1 MQLTIDPEF
10 RDKIP
15 PLSAEEFKKLEENI
29 MVDGEVRE
37 PLVLWH
43 NTIIDGHHRWQI
55 IQKHP
60 EIAYKVKR
68 MDFPDKWAAIVWMCR
83 NQLGRRN
90 LTDEQQ
96 SYLRGKQ
103 YEAERMTQGTN
114 NQYVR
119 AKSENG
125 QNVHFHSN
133 RETKDGTAGRIG
145 RENGVDG
152 RTIRRDADFAKSI
165 DEAESISPGFRDA
178 VLSGEI
184 KTPKSVI
191 SEIRNIPEEKRT
203 AVVEAIKQGDVDTA
217 KAAIR
222 SAARRPEAKPERE
235 LPPFS
240 ANDFKGLI
248 DAAVAALDA
257 SLKQHMVLVHREML
271 DTKAGRTAAAKALND
286 GQAVIEKYLNMI
298 RMVEENGE
306 CA

>member
-1 MQLTIDPEF
+1 MEMQLTIDPEF

-29 MVDGEVRE
+29 MADGEVRE

-103 YEAERMTQGTN
+103 YEAEKMSRGGD
-114 NQYVR
+114 R
-119 AKSENG
+119 KSSEFSNG
-125 QNVHFHSN
+125 QNVRLKSS
-133 RETKDGTAGRIG
+133 REIKDGAAGRVG
-145 RENGVDG
+145 KENGVDG

-165 DEAESISPGFRDA
+165 DEADSISPGLRDA

-217 KAAIR
+217 KAVIR
-222 SAARRPEAKPERE
+222 SAARRPETKPERE